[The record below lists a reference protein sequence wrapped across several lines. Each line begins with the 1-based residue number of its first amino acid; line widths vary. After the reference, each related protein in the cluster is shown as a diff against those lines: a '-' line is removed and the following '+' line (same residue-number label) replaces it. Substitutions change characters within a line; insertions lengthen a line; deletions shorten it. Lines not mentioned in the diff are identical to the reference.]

1 MPNYRDIYNHIVSTD
16 QRYNL
21 GENSPGLRAVIQ
33 ATGQLQMLSGRSLDI
48 GCGVGFVLEYLSGKS
63 FDLNAFGVDI
73 SDSAIEKSRVRL
85 KNVPGSNQRLKVLT
99 DQTLPFEDN
108 FFSLVTC
115 FDVLEHLD
123 EADIETTLKEID
135 RVIRPGGVFI
145 GSVSCRASGVNDQ
158 FGDNLHRTIKSPDWW
173 IERVAPDKAEYDG
186 HRIQLALWKH
196 YPLVGNS
203 GQSKGTAQ
211 SAKPASQIS
220 TSANQADP
228 QSSSAVPV
236 AHLQSAPAMAHA
248 QGSSAAAVSGAPDES
263 KNTASLYQKIYDD
276 NPWYGDAEEGRC
288 PGVRLL
294 PEYQDWLLEPIFDLG
309 CGRGQTVEHL
319 RGLGLQADG
328 IDQIRKNPDMRVGDI
343 TKPISDIGAYNSV
356 VCIDCIEHLY
366 EDQVLGLFENMKHV
380 KRQAFSIHNGE
391 STGTGQEL
399 HVNRRSFQDWAILI
413 RKHFDIAA
421 AVEVHKEQ
429 MLYLTQSKPSV

>member
-16 QRYNL
+16 HRYNL
-21 GENSPGLRAVIQ
+21 AENSPGLRAVIQ
-33 ATGQLQMLSGRSLDI
+33 ASDQLQIMSGRSLDI
-48 GCGVGFVLEYLSGKS
+48 GCGVGFVVEYLSGRS

-73 SDSAIEKSRVRL
+73 SDSAIDKCRVRL
-85 KNVPGSNQRLKVLT
+85 KNFPGSDQRLAVLN
-99 DQTLPFEDN
+99 DQRLPFEDN

-123 EADIETTLKEID
+123 EADIDATLKEIE
-135 RVIRPGGVFI
+135 RVIRPGGVFF
-145 GSVSCRASGVNDQ
+145 GSVSCRASGANDQ
-158 FGDNLHRTIKSPDWW
+158 FGENLHRTVKSTDWW
-173 IERVAPDKAEYDG
+173 IERVAPDRAEYDG
-186 HRIQLALWKH
+186 HRVQLGLWKH
-196 YPLVGNS
+196 HPLVGKQDSVRAVTQTQKSAGQQVRNGEATGS
-203 GQSKGTAQ
+203 G
-211 SAKPASQIS
+211 
-220 TSANQADP
+220 
-228 QSSSAVPV
+228 SAVPV
-236 AHLQSAPAMAHA
+236 SHLQAVPAMAHSS
-248 QGSSAAAVSGAPDES
+248 SSALPASESS
-263 KNTASLYQKIYDD
+263 KNTASLYQKIYDE

-294 PEYQDWLLEPIFDLG
+294 PEYGEWLLEPVLDMG

-319 RGLGLQADG
+319 RSRGLQAEG
-328 IDQIRKNPDMRVGDI
+328 IDQIRKNPQMRVGDI
-343 TKPISDIGAYNSV
+343 TKPIADVGSFNSV

-366 EDQVLGLFENMKHV
+366 EDQVLGLFENMKQV

-421 AVEVHKEQ
+421 AIEVHKEQ
-429 MLYLTQSKPSV
+429 MLYLTQSKQED

>member
-16 QRYNL
+16 HRYNL

-48 GCGVGFVLEYLSGKS
+48 GCGVGFVVEYLSGKS

-73 SDSAIEKSRVRL
+73 SDTAIDKSRIRL
-85 KNVPGSNQRLKVLT
+85 KNFPGSNQRLTVL
-99 DQTLPFEDN
+99 DSQTLPFEDN

-123 EADIETTLKEID
+123 EADIDATLKEID
-135 RVIRPGGVFI
+135 RVIRPGGVFF

-158 FGDNLHRTIKSPDWW
+158 FGDNLHRTVKSPDWW

-186 HRIQLALWKH
+186 HRVQLALWKH
-196 YPLVGNS
+196 HPLVGNS
-203 GQSKGTAQ
+203 GPAKGEA
-211 SAKPASQIS
+211 
-220 TSANQADP
+220 
-228 QSSSAVPV
+228 QSSSSVNVAGAGSGSAPV
-236 AHLQSAPAMAHA
+236 AQLQSAPAMVAA
-248 QGSSAAAVSGAPDES
+248 GSVASESGKS
-263 KNTASLYQKIYDD
+263 TAELYQKIYDD
-276 NPWYGDAEEGRC
+276 NPWYGDADEGRC

-294 PEYQDWLLEPIFDLG
+294 PEYQEWLLEPIFDLG

-319 RGLGLQADG
+319 QGLGLQAEG
-328 IDQIRKNPDMRVGDI
+328 IDQIRKNPKMRVGDI
-343 TKPISDIGAYNSV
+343 TKPIDDMGAFNSV
-356 VCIDCIEHLY
+356 ICIDCIEHLY
-366 EDQVLGLFENMKHV
+366 EEQVLGLFENMKQV

-413 RKHFDIAA
+413 RNHFDIAA
-421 AVEVHKEQ
+421 TIEVHKEQ
-429 MLYLTQSKPSV
+429 MLYLTQSRS

>member
-16 QRYNL
+16 HRYNL

-33 ATGQLQMLSGRSLDI
+33 ATDQLQMLSGRSLDI
-48 GCGVGFVLEYLSGKS
+48 GCGVGFVVEYLSGRS

-73 SDSAIEKSRVRL
+73 SDTAIEKSRIRL
-85 KNVPGSNQRLKVLT
+85 KDVPGSNQRLTVLNN
-99 DQTLPFEDN
+99 QTLPFEDN

-123 EADIETTLKEID
+123 EVDINATLKEID
-135 RVIRPGGVFI
+135 RVIRPGGVFF

-158 FGDNLHRTIKSPDWW
+158 FGENLHRTVKSPDWW
-173 IERVAPDKAEYDG
+173 IERVAPDRAEYDG
-186 HRIQLALWKH
+186 HRIQLGLWKH
-196 YPLVGNS
+196 HPLVG
-203 GQSKGTAQ
+203 GKGTSHSTAQ
-211 SAKPASQIS
+211 AKKSAGQVAQGFEPAGVSG
-220 TSANQADP
+220 
-228 QSSSAVPV
+228 SAVPV
-236 AHLQSAPAMAHA
+236 SHLQAAPAMVH
-248 QGSSAAAVSGAPDES
+248 SSGGGGPAADAS
-263 KNTASLYQKIYDD
+263 KNTASLYQKIYDE

-294 PEYQDWLLEPIFDLG
+294 PEYREWLLEPILDMG

-319 RGLGLQADG
+319 RGMGLQAEG
-328 IDQIRKNPDMRVGDI
+328 IDQIRKNPQMRVGDI
-343 TKPISDIGAYNSV
+343 TKPIADMGTFNSV

-366 EDQVLGLFENMKHV
+366 EDQVLGLFENMKQV

-421 AVEVHKEQ
+421 AIEVHKEQ
-429 MLYLTQSKPSV
+429 MLYLTQSKQDDD